1 MPAFLLLVLIEK
13 FYGYYRGNDTV
24 RNMDMIS
31 SLSSGFT
38 NVIKDVLGISVAIV
52 GYSWMVEHLAMVH
65 IKANWMVY
73 LVAFLALDFSGYWV
87 HRIAHEYN
95 FFWNNHIVHHSS
107 EEFNLACAL
116 RQSISVFVRIFTF
129 FLLPAALLGVPGQ
142 VIAIVAPIQLF
153 AQFWYHTRHIGH
165 MGFLEKIIVTP
176 SHHRVHHAINPQYLD
191 KNYSQIFIWWDRWFG
206 TFQQELPEV
215 PPVYGITRPVQTWN
229 PVKINFM
236 HLWLLIKDAWRAEDF
251 KDKLRIWFM
260 PTGWRPLDV
269 EKKYPVHKI
278 NDVYHFDKYDTKAS
292 LGLHIWSWLQL
303 LAMLILTS
311 YLFAHIAEIHR
322 ANTYQIYIYGLILF
336 IDVYAYTELMD
347 RNPTAWIAEGL
358 KCILGLY
365 IIWIQG
371 DWFLSDRFGVW
382 IKYAVAI
389 YLVGSLLVTLYFVV
403 KHNKED
409 SAPVKSLSI
418 N

>member
-1 MPAFLLLVLIEK
+1 
-13 FYGYYRGNDTV
+13 
-24 RNMDMIS
+24 
-31 SLSSGFT
+31 
-38 NVIKDVLGISVAIV
+38 
-52 GYSWMVEHLAMVH
+52 
-65 IKANWMVY
+65 
-73 LVAFLALDFSGYWV
+73 
-87 HRIAHEYN
+87 
-95 FFWNNHIVHHSS
+95 
-107 EEFNLACAL
+107 
-116 RQSISVFVRIFTF
+116 
-129 FLLPAALLGVPGQ
+129 
-142 VIAIVAPIQLF
+142 
-153 AQFWYHTRHIGH
+153 

-229 PVKINFM
+229 PVKINFL

-303 LAMLILTS
+303 LAMLVLTS

-347 RNPTAWIAEGL
+347 RNPT
-358 KCILGLY
+358 
-365 IIWIQG
+365 
-371 DWFLSDRFGVW
+371 R
-382 IKYAVAI
+382 
-389 YLVGSLLVTLYFVV
+389 
-403 KHNKED
+403 
-409 SAPVKSLSI
+409 
-418 N
+418 

>member
-13 FYGYYRGNDTV
+13 FYGYYRGNDTL

-38 NVIKDVLGISVAIV
+38 NVIKDVLGISVAII
-52 GYSWMVEHLAMVH
+52 GYSWMVEHLAIVH
-65 IKANWMVY
+65 IKANWLVY

-229 PVKINFM
+229 PVKINFL

-303 LAMLILTS
+303 LAMLVLTS

-418 N
+418 H

>member
-1 MPAFLLLVLIEK
+1 
-13 FYGYYRGNDTV
+13 
-24 RNMDMIS
+24 
-31 SLSSGFT
+31 
-38 NVIKDVLGISVAIV
+38 
-52 GYSWMVEHLAMVH
+52 
-65 IKANWMVY
+65 
-73 LVAFLALDFSGYWV
+73 
-87 HRIAHEYN
+87 
-95 FFWNNHIVHHSS
+95 S

-229 PVKINFM
+229 PVKINFL

-303 LAMLILTS
+303 LAMLVLTS

-418 N
+418 H

>member
-1 MPAFLLLVLIEK
+1 
-13 FYGYYRGNDTV
+13 
-24 RNMDMIS
+24 
-31 SLSSGFT
+31 
-38 NVIKDVLGISVAIV
+38 
-52 GYSWMVEHLAMVH
+52 
-65 IKANWMVY
+65 
-73 LVAFLALDFSGYWV
+73 
-87 HRIAHEYN
+87 
-95 FFWNNHIVHHSS
+95 
-107 EEFNLACAL
+107 
-116 RQSISVFVRIFTF
+116 
-129 FLLPAALLGVPGQ
+129 
-142 VIAIVAPIQLF
+142 
-153 AQFWYHTRHIGH
+153 
-165 MGFLEKIIVTP
+165 
-176 SHHRVHHAINPQYLD
+176 
-191 KNYSQIFIWWDRWFG
+191 
-206 TFQQELPEV
+206 
-215 PPVYGITRPVQTWN
+215 
-229 PVKINFM
+229 
-236 HLWLLIKDAWRAEDF
+236 
-251 KDKLRIWFM
+251 M

-303 LAMLILTS
+303 LAMLVLTS

-418 N
+418 H